1 MRPPG
6 FSRGIK
12 LIPRIEPGTLTW
24 EASILPLYYE
34 RIIDRKS
41 SYFGLY

>member
-6 FSRGIK
+6 
-12 LIPRIEPGTLTW
+12 IEPGTLTW

-34 RIIDRKS
+34 REIIKRLSFITIITKNILIYKS
-41 SYFGLY
+41 S